1 MKQFIVLL
9 AVFPLMMAF
18 MLQFAAQQ
26 RTDYRMQL
34 INNAVDNACEKAKTE
49 GRFSDENVSGLRKT
63 LADISDC
70 SEERIEISVPEN
82 MKYRTGRY
90 DDREMMQYR
99 VAVPIDGIMA
109 MPGMFG
115 ISAEENSMTYVL
127 EDEISSEKI
136 KPLK

>member
-18 MLQFAAQQ
+18 MLQFAVQH
-26 RTDYRMQL
+26 RIQL

>member
-26 RTDYRMQL
+26 RTDYRIQL

-70 SEERIEISVPEN
+70 SEERIEISVSED
-82 MKYRTGRY
+82 MK
-90 DDREMMQYR
+90 YR

-127 EDEISSEKI
+127 EDELSSEKI

>member
-26 RTDYRMQL
+26 RTDYRIQL
-34 INNAVDNACEKAKTE
+34 INNAVDNGCEKAKTE

-70 SEERIEISVPEN
+70 SEERIEISVSED

-99 VAVPIDGIMA
+99 VAVPIEGSMA

-127 EDEISSEKI
+127 EDELSSEKI

>member
-26 RTDYRMQL
+26 RTDYRIQL

-90 DDREMMQYR
+90 DDREMM
-99 VAVPIDGIMA
+99 AVPIDGIMA

-127 EDEISSEKI
+127 EDELSSEKI

>member
-26 RTDYRMQL
+26 KTDYRIQL

-49 GRFSDENVSGLRKT
+49 GRFSESNVSGLRAS

-70 SEERIEISVPEN
+70 SEERIEISVSEDI
-82 MKYRTGRY
+82 KYRTGRY
-90 DDREMMQYR
+90 DEREMIRYR
-99 VAVPIDGIMA
+99 VAVPIDGLMA
-109 MPGMFG
+109 MPGLFG
-115 ISAEENSMTYVL
+115 ISAEENSMLYVL
-127 EDEISSEKI
+127 ENEFASEKVM
-136 KPLK
+136 

>member
-26 RTDYRMQL
+26 RTDYRIQL

-70 SEERIEISVPEN
+70 SDERIEISV
-82 MKYRTGRY
+82 
-90 DDREMMQYR
+90 
-99 VAVPIDGIMA
+99 
-109 MPGMFG
+109 G